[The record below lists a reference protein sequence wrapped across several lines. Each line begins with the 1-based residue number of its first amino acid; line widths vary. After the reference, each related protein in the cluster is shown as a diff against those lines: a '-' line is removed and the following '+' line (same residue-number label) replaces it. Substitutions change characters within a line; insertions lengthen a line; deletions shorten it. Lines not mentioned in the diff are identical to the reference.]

1 MDSGGGWRNIPRAD
15 TGQEGEQMVEK
26 IYFKPKELIE
36 MGFPAKKVYQVA
48 RKVGRKS
55 TAKRGGHYLLT
66 LKEAKRC
73 FE

>member
-1 MDSGGGWRNIPRAD
+1 
-15 TGQEGEQMVEK
+15 MVEK